1 MDPFS
6 RGLTTQFC
14 RYWDVE
20 MRLVPVKEAGNFI
33 MDPKDAIQFVDE
45 NTIGVMVILGS
56 TYTGHFENVQ
66 EMSDLRTH
74 GI

>member
-1 MDPFS
+1 
-6 RGLTTQFC
+6 
-14 RYWDVE
+14 

-33 MDPKDAIQFVDE
+33 MEPKDAIQFVDE

-66 EMSDLRTH
+66 EMSDLRAYGT
-74 GI
+74 